1 MNCLFAESINMQ
13 AHIRFQ
19 AFLLTRLENASE
31 SLGNKI
37 SQLQSKANV
46 QEDETRSLELGI
58 DFGNLL
64 QVGDKALTFGMP
76 THQRISSASFGTK
89 F

>member
-1 MNCLFAESINMQ
+1 MQ

-46 QEDETRSLELGI
+46 QEDESRSLKSGI
-58 DFGNLL
+58 DSGNLL
-64 QVGDKALTFGMP
+64 LVGDKALTFSMP
-76 THQRISSASFGTK
+76 THQRISSASFRTK
-89 F
+89 Y